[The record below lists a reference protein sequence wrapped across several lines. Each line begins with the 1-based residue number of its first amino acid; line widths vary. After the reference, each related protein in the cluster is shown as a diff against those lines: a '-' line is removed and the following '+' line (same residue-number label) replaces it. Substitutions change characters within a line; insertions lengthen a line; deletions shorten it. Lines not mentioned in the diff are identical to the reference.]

1 MNFREFLA
9 MGGYGLYVWTSYGLV
24 FVVLAFNWF
33 ATVRRHRELV
43 RGIRRQ
49 YKRGSRP

>member
-1 MNFREFLA
+1 

-24 FVVLAFNWF
+24 FFVLACNWV
-33 ATVRRHRELV
+33 ATLRRHRELL

-49 YKRGSRP
+49 RKRESRP

>member
-1 MNFREFLA
+1 

-24 FVVLAFNWF
+24 FVVLALNWV
-33 ATVRRHRELV
+33 ATLHRHRELV

-49 YKRGSRP
+49 RKQESRS

>member
-1 MNFREFLA
+1 MNLREFLA

-24 FVVLAFNWF
+24 FFVLACNWV
-33 ATVRRHRELV
+33 ATLRRHRELL

-49 YKRGSRP
+49 RKRESRP